1 MTDLPGGDVS
11 SDLSIAEHGGHIKG
25 TTVGWVSVGLI
36 CGGFVVGGIALIEA
50 LPWLFFVGV
59 GAAVIGGILSW
70 STHAMSNVT
79 ARVKPAGV
87 GAATAAVGSAASG
100 PASGGPAS
108 GGAEEPA
115 HG

>member
-79 ARVKPAGV
+79 ARAKPARAGGTV
-87 GAATAAVGSAASG
+87 AAGSAAARSAATG
-100 PASGGPAS
+100 SAS

-115 HG
+115 HN